1 MNPTAT
7 TVLDQAGQE
16 LLNAVYAE
24 HQVMTSPVV
33 LGAKAITADQAGD
46 PQAAFNFI
54 EEHGMEAIID
64 AMQDSLKASERRK
77 MAIASYCQA
86 RSLIE
91 TFVSTEGADS
101 NV

>member
-1 MNPTAT
+1 MNLKATA
-7 TVLDQAGQE
+7 VLDQVGHE

-46 PQAAFNFI
+46 PQAASNFV

-64 AMQDSLKASERRK
+64 AMQNSLAVVERRK
-77 MAIASYCQA
+77 MAVASYCQV
-86 RSLIE
+86 RSLTE
-91 TFVSTEGADS
+91 AFASTEGADS